1 MGIEY
6 GMHTGKETET
16 MGGEPGA
23 QTDTP
28 NLAPPFRDRDRRPR
42 VHEFATGVDPQAVG
56 AQEQRRSVRRPPG
69 EDPHVLP
76 EEEAPTP
83 TGPLT
88 VHGVHKCGGRPS
100 GVIVK
105 TNFRQVFH
113 GFPAHEAAGVEPV
126 ADESARV
133 PACEGDIAHAVE
145 GLRGEARRA
154 VPSAA
159 FNVGEEDETRDDGED
174 EAAPEERGGFHG
186 ALVSLPSRAASRRSI
201 TSRTAPRP
209 PAQRVT

>member
-1 MGIEY
+1 
-6 GMHTGKETET
+6 MHTGKETET

-23 QTDTP
+23 QADTP
-28 NLAPPFRDRDRRPR
+28 NPAPSFRDRDRRPR
-42 VHEFATGVDPQAVG
+42 VDEFATGVDPQAVG

-83 TGPLT
+83 AGPLT
-88 VHGVHKCGGRPS
+88 VAGVHEGGGRPS

-126 ADESARV
+126 ADESASV
-133 PACEGDIAHAVE
+133 PAREGDVAYTVE

-154 VPSAA
+154 VPGAA
-159 FNVGEEDETRDDGED
+159 LNVGEEDETCDDGED
-174 EAAPEERGGFHG
+174 EAAPEEHGGFHD
-186 ALVSLPSRAASRRSI
+186 ALASRLSRAARRRSI